1 MCVLELLCFSLVKE
15 QQKKSNLKS
24 YIVSSY
30 NKQTV
35 DITVDTSYT
44 KGVIFIYFF
53 EQRYISLSLILLYNI

>member
-15 QQKKSNLKS
+15 QQKKSNLKL

-44 KGVIFIYFF
+44 KGVLLYIFLNND
-53 EQRYISLSLILLYNI
+53 ISISLILLYNS

>member
-44 KGVIFIYFF
+44 KGVLLYIFLNKDIYL
-53 EQRYISLSLILLYNI
+53 SLSHFII